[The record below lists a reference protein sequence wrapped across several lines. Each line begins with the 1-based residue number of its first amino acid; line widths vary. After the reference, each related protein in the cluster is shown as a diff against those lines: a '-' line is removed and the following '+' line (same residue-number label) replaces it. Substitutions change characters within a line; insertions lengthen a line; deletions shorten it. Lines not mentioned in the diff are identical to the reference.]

1 MNTYYLTQ
9 DSKGKWSVTDSK
21 TEDRVTTNAI
31 ETYLKFLNKK
41 PKKTVINNEKQTEE
55 DV

>member
-41 PKKTVINNEKQTEE
+41 PKVKKETTEE
-55 DV
+55 NEG

>member
-9 DSKGKWSVTDSK
+9 DSKGKWSVTDK
-21 TEDRVTTNAI
+21 QTDTRVTTNSI
-31 ETYLKFLNKK
+31 EVYLKFLNKK
-41 PKKTVINNEKQTEE
+41 PKKTVNNNQKQTEE

>member
-41 PKKTVINNEKQTEE
+41 TKKVANNKKNKLEE